1 MPYKTFAKQIIKEM
15 MDQLGEGKPIRGRKP
30 IKKKKRKELQG
41 SISRK
46 EAEKKFKEM
55 KNPEDWKNP
64 DYYEKKAGG
73 GIYIKKK
80 PKPKHKKDDFE
91 LPKKYRTPRGGYGKY
106 DVSTEKEVMEE
117 KRLLRDR
124 IKELEEKTKPTATGQ
139 SRRPSRSSYKSHG
152 GKVDNSGQ
160 HFVAKQ
166 YGGKVK

>member
-73 GIYIKKK
+73 GIYTKK
-80 PKPKHKKDDFE
+80 
-91 LPKKYRTPRGGYGKY
+91 
-106 DVSTEKEVMEE
+106 
-117 KRLLRDR
+117 
-124 IKELEEKTKPTATGQ
+124 
-139 SRRPSRSSYKSHG
+139 SRAHG

-160 HFVAKQ
+160 QMVAKQ